1 MKKFEYL
8 TVYVGKKGQA
18 TKDFINNDIDETKLN
33 RFGEEG
39 WELVNII
46 RDDSNELTAV
56 YKRELKDD

>member
-1 MKKFEYL
+1 MKKFEYQ
-8 TVYVGKKGQA
+8 TVYVGEKGQPTA
-18 TKDFINNDIDETKLN
+18 TGYFIDFKLN
-33 RFGEEG
+33 QYGKEG

>member
-1 MKKFEYL
+1 MKKFEYM
-8 TVYVGKKGQA
+8 TCYVGGKGQA
-18 TKDFINNDIDETKLN
+18 SKDFINNDIDETKLN
-33 RFGEEG
+33 RFGKEG